1 MRKILLLGLILQALF
16 SEEAAQEL
24 LQCSAIFESK
34 KAELKDDLRR
44 LSEKEQ
50 SLRILQTENARLLD
64 EKTDLLN
71 QKEKEVEEKLKN
83 LAAKEEAFKTLQTE
97 EKKRL
102 KNLIEENEGILREIK
117 QAKDSKIG
125 ETYSKMKDS
134 KSALILENL
143 PTQNALEI
151 LMALKPQE
159 LGKILAK
166 MDPKKAAALTEL
178 WQKPPKE
185 NKEIP
190 KTTAPTPPI
199 AFGTQFALSLIP
211 LGGYVKLKGMD
222 KEENGMNETTD
233 DSYAQKSPFQKLWIL
248 FGGAF
253 FNFLFA
259 ILVYFFLALGGE
271 KVLLPVIGDLD
282 KNALEA
288 GLLKGD
294 KILSINH
301 KKIASFREI
310 RSVVARAR
318 GELVLEIERNHQV
331 LEKRLTPKI
340 VAVISDSNDPN
351 EMIRY
356 KAIGIKPD
364 MQKMGVV
371 SYSLFQAFE
380 KALSRFKEGV
390 VLIVDSLRRL
400 IMGSSSVKELSG
412 VVGIVGALSHANSLS
427 MLLLFGAFLS
437 INLGILNLLPIPAL
451 DGAQMLGVVF
461 KNIFHITLPTPI
473 QNALWLAGVGFLVFI
488 MFLGLFNDLTR
499 LL

>member
-1 MRKILLLGLILQALF
+1 MMFIVAVLMLAFLIF
-16 SEEAAQEL
+16 
-24 LQCSAIFESK
+24 
-34 KAELKDDLRR
+34 
-44 LSEKEQ
+44 
-50 SLRILQTENARLLD
+50 
-64 EKTDLLN
+64 
-71 QKEKEVEEKLKN
+71 VH
-83 LAAKEEAFKTLQTE
+83 
-97 EKKRL
+97 
-102 KNLIEENEGILREIK
+102 
-117 QAKDSKIG
+117 
-125 ETYSKMKDS
+125 
-134 KSALILENL
+134 
-143 PTQNALEI
+143 
-151 LMALKPQE
+151 E
-159 LGKILAK
+159 LGHFTIARICGVKVEVFSIGFG
-166 MDPKKAAALTEL
+166 KKLCFFKL
-178 WQKPPKE
+178 
-185 NKEIP
+185 
-190 KTTAPTPPI
+190 
-199 AFGTQFALSLIP
+199 FGTQFALSLIP

-222 KEENGMNETTD
+222 KEEDGTNETVD

-259 ILVYFFLALGGE
+259 ILVYFFLALSGE
-271 KVLLPVIGDLD
+271 KVLLPIIGGLE
-282 KNALEA
+282 KNVLEA

-301 KKIASFREI
+301 KKIASFGEI
-310 RSVVARAR
+310 RSVVARSR

-364 MQKMGVV
+364 MQKTGVI

-390 VLIVDSLRRL
+390 VLIGDSLRRL
-400 IMGSSSVKELSG
+400 ITGSSSVKELSG
-412 VVGIVGALSHANSLS
+412 VVGIVGALSHANSFS

>member
-1 MRKILLLGLILQALF
+1 MFIVAVLMLAFLIF
-16 SEEAAQEL
+16 
-24 LQCSAIFESK
+24 
-34 KAELKDDLRR
+34 
-44 LSEKEQ
+44 
-50 SLRILQTENARLLD
+50 
-64 EKTDLLN
+64 
-71 QKEKEVEEKLKN
+71 VH
-83 LAAKEEAFKTLQTE
+83 
-97 EKKRL
+97 
-102 KNLIEENEGILREIK
+102 
-117 QAKDSKIG
+117 
-125 ETYSKMKDS
+125 
-134 KSALILENL
+134 
-143 PTQNALEI
+143 
-151 LMALKPQE
+151 E
-159 LGKILAK
+159 LGHFIIARICGVKVEVFSIGFG
-166 MDPKKAAALTEL
+166 KKLCFFKL
-178 WQKPPKE
+178 
-185 NKEIP
+185 
-190 KTTAPTPPI
+190 
-199 AFGTQFALSLIP
+199 FGTQFALSLIP

-222 KEENGMNETTD
+222 KEDGTNETAN

-259 ILVYFFLALGGE
+259 ILVYFFLALSGE
-271 KVLLPVIGDLD
+271 KVLLPVIGGLEN
-282 KNALEA
+282 NALEA

-301 KKIASFREI
+301 QKIASFREI
-310 RSVVARAR
+310 RSVVVHAR

-356 KAIGIKPD
+356 RVIGIKPD
-364 MQKMGVV
+364 MQKTGVV

-380 KALSRFKEGV
+380 QALSRFKEGV

-400 IMGSSSVKELSG
+400 IMGSTSVKELSG
-412 VVGIVGALSHANSLS
+412 VIGIVGALSHANSLS

-461 KNIFHITLPTPI
+461 KNIFHIALPTPI
-473 QNALWLAGVGFLVFI
+473 QNALWLAGVGFLVFV
-488 MFLGLFNDLTR
+488 MFLGLFNDITR

>member
-1 MRKILLLGLILQALF
+1 MFIVAVLMLAFLIF
-16 SEEAAQEL
+16 
-24 LQCSAIFESK
+24 
-34 KAELKDDLRR
+34 
-44 LSEKEQ
+44 
-50 SLRILQTENARLLD
+50 
-64 EKTDLLN
+64 
-71 QKEKEVEEKLKN
+71 VH
-83 LAAKEEAFKTLQTE
+83 
-97 EKKRL
+97 
-102 KNLIEENEGILREIK
+102 
-117 QAKDSKIG
+117 
-125 ETYSKMKDS
+125 
-134 KSALILENL
+134 
-143 PTQNALEI
+143 
-151 LMALKPQE
+151 E
-159 LGKILAK
+159 LGHFTIARICGVKVEVFSIGFG
-166 MDPKKAAALTEL
+166 KKLCFFKL
-178 WQKPPKE
+178 
-185 NKEIP
+185 
-190 KTTAPTPPI
+190 
-199 AFGTQFALSLIP
+199 FGTQFALSLIP

-222 KEENGMNETTD
+222 KEENGTNETAN

-259 ILVYFFLALGGE
+259 ILVYFFLALSGE
-271 KVLLPVIGDLD
+271 KVLLPVIGGLE

-301 KKIASFREI
+301 QKIASFGEI
-310 RSVVARAR
+310 RGIVACSQ
-318 GELVLEIERNHQV
+318 GELVLEIERNHQT

-340 VAVISDSNDPN
+340 VAVISESNDPN

-364 MQKMGVV
+364 MQKTGVV

-380 KALSRFKEGV
+380 QALSRFKEGV
-390 VLIVDSLRRL
+390 VLLVDSLRRL
-400 IMGSSSVKELSG
+400 IMGSASVKELSG

-451 DGAQMLGVVF
+451 DGAQMLGVIF
-461 KNIFHITLPTPI
+461 KNIFKITLPAFM

>member
-1 MRKILLLGLILQALF
+1 MFIVAVLMLAFLIF
-16 SEEAAQEL
+16 
-24 LQCSAIFESK
+24 
-34 KAELKDDLRR
+34 
-44 LSEKEQ
+44 
-50 SLRILQTENARLLD
+50 
-64 EKTDLLN
+64 
-71 QKEKEVEEKLKN
+71 VH
-83 LAAKEEAFKTLQTE
+83 
-97 EKKRL
+97 
-102 KNLIEENEGILREIK
+102 
-117 QAKDSKIG
+117 
-125 ETYSKMKDS
+125 
-134 KSALILENL
+134 
-143 PTQNALEI
+143 
-151 LMALKPQE
+151 E
-159 LGKILAK
+159 LGHFTIARICGVKVEVFSIGFG
-166 MDPKKAAALTEL
+166 KKLCFFKL
-178 WQKPPKE
+178 
-185 NKEIP
+185 
-190 KTTAPTPPI
+190 
-199 AFGTQFALSLIP
+199 FGTQFALSLIP

-222 KEENGMNETTD
+222 KEENGTNESAN
-233 DSYAQKSPFQKLWIL
+233 DSYAQKSPFKKLWIL

-271 KVLLPVIGDLD
+271 KVLLPVIGDLE

-301 KKIASFREI
+301 KKIASFGEI
-310 RSVVARAR
+310 RSVVARSS
-318 GELVLEIERNHQV
+318 GELVLEIERNHQI

-351 EMIRY
+351 EIIKY
-356 KAIGIKPD
+356 KVIGIKPD
-364 MQKMGVV
+364 MQKTGVI

-380 KALSRFKEGV
+380 QALSRFKEGV
-390 VLIVDSLRRL
+390 VLIADSLRRL
-400 IMGSSSVKELSG
+400 IIGSASVKELSG
-412 VVGIVGALSHANSLS
+412 VVGIVGALSHASSLS

-473 QNALWLAGVGFLVFI
+473 QNALWLAGVGFLVFV

>member
-1 MRKILLLGLILQALF
+1 MMFIVAVLMLAFLIF
-16 SEEAAQEL
+16 
-24 LQCSAIFESK
+24 
-34 KAELKDDLRR
+34 
-44 LSEKEQ
+44 
-50 SLRILQTENARLLD
+50 
-64 EKTDLLN
+64 
-71 QKEKEVEEKLKN
+71 VH
-83 LAAKEEAFKTLQTE
+83 
-97 EKKRL
+97 
-102 KNLIEENEGILREIK
+102 
-117 QAKDSKIG
+117 
-125 ETYSKMKDS
+125 
-134 KSALILENL
+134 
-143 PTQNALEI
+143 
-151 LMALKPQE
+151 E
-159 LGKILAK
+159 LGHFTIARICGVKVEVFSIGFG
-166 MDPKKAAALTEL
+166 KKLCFFKL
-178 WQKPPKE
+178 
-185 NKEIP
+185 
-190 KTTAPTPPI
+190 
-199 AFGTQFALSLIP
+199 FGTQFALSLIP

-222 KEENGMNETTD
+222 KEENGMNETTN

-271 KVLLPVIGDLD
+271 KVLLPVIGDLE

-310 RSVVARAR
+310 RSVVAHAR

-356 KAIGIKPD
+356 KIIGIKPD
-364 MQKMGVV
+364 MQKTGVV

-390 VLIVDSLRRL
+390 VLIGDSLRRL
-400 IMGSSSVKELSG
+400 IMGSTSVKELSG
-412 VVGIVGALSHANSLS
+412 VVGIVGALSHASSLS

-461 KNIFHITLPTPI
+461 KNIFKITLPAFM

>member
-1 MRKILLLGLILQALF
+1 MFIVAILTLAFLIF
-16 SEEAAQEL
+16 
-24 LQCSAIFESK
+24 
-34 KAELKDDLRR
+34 
-44 LSEKEQ
+44 
-50 SLRILQTENARLLD
+50 
-64 EKTDLLN
+64 
-71 QKEKEVEEKLKN
+71 VH
-83 LAAKEEAFKTLQTE
+83 
-97 EKKRL
+97 
-102 KNLIEENEGILREIK
+102 
-117 QAKDSKIG
+117 
-125 ETYSKMKDS
+125 
-134 KSALILENL
+134 
-143 PTQNALEI
+143 
-151 LMALKPQE
+151 E
-159 LGKILAK
+159 LGHFTIARICGVKVEVFSIGFG
-166 MDPKKAAALTEL
+166 KKLCFFKL
-178 WQKPPKE
+178 
-185 NKEIP
+185 
-190 KTTAPTPPI
+190 
-199 AFGTQFALSLIP
+199 FGTQFALSLIP

-222 KEENGMNETTD
+222 KEENKTNETAN

-259 ILVYFFLALGGE
+259 ILVYFFLALSGE
-271 KVLLPVIGDLD
+271 KVLLPIIGDLE

-310 RSVVARAR
+310 RSVVAHAR
-318 GELVLEIERNHQV
+318 GELVLEIERNNQI

-340 VAVISDSNDPN
+340 VAVISESNDPN

-364 MQKMGVV
+364 MQKTGVV

-380 KALSRFKEGV
+380 QALSRFKEGV
-390 VLIVDSLRRL
+390 VLIGDSLRRL

-461 KNIFHITLPTPI
+461 KNIFHIALPTPI
-473 QNALWLAGVGFLVFI
+473 QNALWLAGVGFLVFV
-488 MFLGLFNDLTR
+488 MFLGLFNDITR

>member
-1 MRKILLLGLILQALF
+1 MLIVAVLMLAFLIFVHELGHFTIA
-16 SEEAAQEL
+16 
-24 LQCSAIFESK
+24 
-34 KAELKDDLRR
+34 
-44 LSEKEQ
+44 
-50 SLRILQTENARLLD
+50 RICGV
-64 EKTDLLN
+64 
-71 QKEKEVEEKLKN
+71 EVEVFSIGFGKKLCF
-83 LAAKEEAFKTLQTE
+83 FKL
-97 EKKRL
+97 
-102 KNLIEENEGILREIK
+102 
-117 QAKDSKIG
+117 
-125 ETYSKMKDS
+125 
-134 KSALILENL
+134 
-143 PTQNALEI
+143 
-151 LMALKPQE
+151 
-159 LGKILAK
+159 
-166 MDPKKAAALTEL
+166 
-178 WQKPPKE
+178 
-185 NKEIP
+185 
-190 KTTAPTPPI
+190 
-199 AFGTQFALSLIP
+199 FGTQFALSLIP

-222 KEENGMNETTD
+222 KEENGTNESAN

-271 KVLLPVIGDLD
+271 KVLLPIIGGLE

-301 KKIASFREI
+301 EKIASFREI
-310 RSVVARAR
+310 RSVVARSQ
-318 GELVLEIERNHQV
+318 GELVLEIERNHQI

-351 EMIRY
+351 EIIKY
-356 KAIGIKPD
+356 KVIGIKPD
-364 MQKMGVV
+364 MQKTGVI

-400 IMGSSSVKELSG
+400 ITGSASVKELSG
-412 VVGIVGALSHANSLS
+412 VVGIVGALSHASSLS

-451 DGAQMLGVVF
+451 DGAQMLGVIF
-461 KNIFHITLPTPI
+461 KNIFKITLPAFM

>member
-1 MRKILLLGLILQALF
+1 MMFIVAVLMLAFLIF
-16 SEEAAQEL
+16 
-24 LQCSAIFESK
+24 
-34 KAELKDDLRR
+34 
-44 LSEKEQ
+44 
-50 SLRILQTENARLLD
+50 
-64 EKTDLLN
+64 
-71 QKEKEVEEKLKN
+71 VH
-83 LAAKEEAFKTLQTE
+83 
-97 EKKRL
+97 
-102 KNLIEENEGILREIK
+102 
-117 QAKDSKIG
+117 
-125 ETYSKMKDS
+125 
-134 KSALILENL
+134 
-143 PTQNALEI
+143 
-151 LMALKPQE
+151 E
-159 LGKILAK
+159 LGHFTIARICGVKVEVFSIGFG
-166 MDPKKAAALTEL
+166 KKLCFFKL
-178 WQKPPKE
+178 
-185 NKEIP
+185 
-190 KTTAPTPPI
+190 
-199 AFGTQFALSLIP
+199 FGTQFALSLIP

-222 KEENGMNETTD
+222 KEENGTNETAN

-259 ILVYFFLALGGE
+259 ILVYFFLALSGE
-271 KVLLPVIGDLD
+271 KVLLPIIGDLE

-301 KKIASFREI
+301 QKIASFREI

-318 GELVLEIERNHQV
+318 DELVLEIERNNQI

-356 KAIGIKPD
+356 KVIGIKPD
-364 MQKMGVV
+364 MQKTGVI

-380 KALSRFKEGV
+380 KALSRFEESV

-400 IMGSSSVKELSG
+400 IIGSASVKELSG
-412 VVGIVGALSHANSLS
+412 VVGIVGALSHANSVS

-461 KNIFHITLPTPI
+461 KNIFKITLPAFM

-488 MFLGLFNDLTR
+488 MFLGLFNDITR

>member
-1 MRKILLLGLILQALF
+1 MFIVAVLMLAFLIF
-16 SEEAAQEL
+16 
-24 LQCSAIFESK
+24 
-34 KAELKDDLRR
+34 
-44 LSEKEQ
+44 
-50 SLRILQTENARLLD
+50 
-64 EKTDLLN
+64 
-71 QKEKEVEEKLKN
+71 VH
-83 LAAKEEAFKTLQTE
+83 
-97 EKKRL
+97 
-102 KNLIEENEGILREIK
+102 
-117 QAKDSKIG
+117 
-125 ETYSKMKDS
+125 
-134 KSALILENL
+134 
-143 PTQNALEI
+143 
-151 LMALKPQE
+151 E
-159 LGKILAK
+159 LGHFTIARICGVKVEVFSIGFG
-166 MDPKKAAALTEL
+166 KKLCFFKL
-178 WQKPPKE
+178 
-185 NKEIP
+185 
-190 KTTAPTPPI
+190 
-199 AFGTQFALSLIP
+199 FGTQFALSLIP

-222 KEENGMNETTD
+222 KEENGTNETAN

-259 ILVYFFLALGGE
+259 ILVYFFLALSGE
-271 KVLLPVIGDLD
+271 KVLLPIIGDLES
-282 KNALEA
+282 NALEA

-301 KKIASFREI
+301 EKIASFREI

-318 GELVLEIERNHQV
+318 GELVLEIERNHQI

-340 VAVISDSNDPN
+340 VAVISESNDPN
-351 EMIRY
+351 EIIQY
-356 KAIGIKPD
+356 KIIGIKPD

-371 SYSLFQAFE
+371 SYSLIQAF
-380 KALSRFKEGV
+380 KQALSRFKEGV

-400 IMGSSSVKELSG
+400 IMGSASVKELSG
-412 VVGIVGALSHANSLS
+412 VIGIVGALSHANSVS

-461 KNIFHITLPTPI
+461 KNIFKITLPAFM

>member
-1 MRKILLLGLILQALF
+1 MMFIVAVLMLAFLIF
-16 SEEAAQEL
+16 
-24 LQCSAIFESK
+24 
-34 KAELKDDLRR
+34 
-44 LSEKEQ
+44 
-50 SLRILQTENARLLD
+50 
-64 EKTDLLN
+64 
-71 QKEKEVEEKLKN
+71 VH
-83 LAAKEEAFKTLQTE
+83 
-97 EKKRL
+97 
-102 KNLIEENEGILREIK
+102 
-117 QAKDSKIG
+117 
-125 ETYSKMKDS
+125 
-134 KSALILENL
+134 
-143 PTQNALEI
+143 
-151 LMALKPQE
+151 E
-159 LGKILAK
+159 LGHFTIARICGVKVEVFSIGFG
-166 MDPKKAAALTEL
+166 KKLCFFKL
-178 WQKPPKE
+178 
-185 NKEIP
+185 
-190 KTTAPTPPI
+190 
-199 AFGTQFALSLIP
+199 FGTQFALSLIP

-222 KEENGMNETTD
+222 KEENGVNETHQAN
-233 DSYAQKSPFQKLWIL
+233 DSYAQKNPFQKLWIL

-271 KVLLPVIGDLD
+271 KVLLPVIGDLE

-301 KKIASFREI
+301 KKIASFGEI
-310 RSVVARAR
+310 RSVVAHAR
-318 GELVLEIERNHQV
+318 GELVLEIERNHQI

-351 EMIRY
+351 EIIKY
-356 KAIGIKPD
+356 KVIGIKPD
-364 MQKMGVV
+364 MQKTGVV

-380 KALSRFKEGV
+380 QALSRFKEGV

-400 IMGSSSVKELSG
+400 IMGSASVKELSG
-412 VVGIVGALSHANSLS
+412 VVGIVGALSHASSLS

-461 KNIFHITLPTPI
+461 KNIFKIALPAFM

-488 MFLGLFNDLTR
+488 MFLGLFNDITR

>member
-1 MRKILLLGLILQALF
+1 MFIVAVLMLAFLIF
-16 SEEAAQEL
+16 
-24 LQCSAIFESK
+24 
-34 KAELKDDLRR
+34 
-44 LSEKEQ
+44 
-50 SLRILQTENARLLD
+50 
-64 EKTDLLN
+64 
-71 QKEKEVEEKLKN
+71 VH
-83 LAAKEEAFKTLQTE
+83 
-97 EKKRL
+97 
-102 KNLIEENEGILREIK
+102 
-117 QAKDSKIG
+117 
-125 ETYSKMKDS
+125 
-134 KSALILENL
+134 
-143 PTQNALEI
+143 
-151 LMALKPQE
+151 E
-159 LGKILAK
+159 LGHFTIARICGVKVEVFSIGFG
-166 MDPKKAAALTEL
+166 KKLCFFKL
-178 WQKPPKE
+178 
-185 NKEIP
+185 
-190 KTTAPTPPI
+190 
-199 AFGTQFALSLIP
+199 FGTQFALSLIP

-222 KEENGMNETTD
+222 KEENKTNETAN

-259 ILVYFFLALGGE
+259 ILVYFFLALSGE
-271 KVLLPVIGDLD
+271 KVLLPIIGDLE

-301 KKIASFREI
+301 EKIASFREI
-310 RSVVARAR
+310 RSVVAHAR
-318 GELVLEIERNHQV
+318 GELVLEIERNNQI

-340 VAVISDSNDPN
+340 VAVISESNDPN
-351 EMIRY
+351 EIIKY
-356 KAIGIKPD
+356 KIIGIKPD

-380 KALSRFKEGV
+380 QALSRFKEGV

-400 IMGSSSVKELSG
+400 IMGSASVKELSG

-437 INLGILNLLPIPAL
+437 INLGVLNLLPIPAL

-461 KNIFHITLPTPI
+461 KNIFKIALPAFM
-473 QNALWLAGVGFLVFI
+473 QNALWLAGVGFLVFV

>member
-1 MRKILLLGLILQALF
+1 MFIVAVLMLAFLIF
-16 SEEAAQEL
+16 
-24 LQCSAIFESK
+24 
-34 KAELKDDLRR
+34 
-44 LSEKEQ
+44 
-50 SLRILQTENARLLD
+50 
-64 EKTDLLN
+64 
-71 QKEKEVEEKLKN
+71 VH
-83 LAAKEEAFKTLQTE
+83 
-97 EKKRL
+97 
-102 KNLIEENEGILREIK
+102 
-117 QAKDSKIG
+117 
-125 ETYSKMKDS
+125 
-134 KSALILENL
+134 
-143 PTQNALEI
+143 
-151 LMALKPQE
+151 E
-159 LGKILAK
+159 LGHFTIARICGVKVEVFSIGFG
-166 MDPKKAAALTEL
+166 KKLCFFKL
-178 WQKPPKE
+178 
-185 NKEIP
+185 
-190 KTTAPTPPI
+190 
-199 AFGTQFALSLIP
+199 FGTQFALSLIP

-222 KEENGMNETTD
+222 KEEYGTNETHQTN

-259 ILVYFFLALGGE
+259 ILVYFFLALSGE
-271 KVLLPVIGDLD
+271 KVLLPVIGGLD

-318 GELVLEIERNHQV
+318 GELVLEIERNHQI

-340 VAVISDSNDPN
+340 VAVISESNDPN

-364 MQKMGVV
+364 MQKTGVI

-400 IMGSSSVKELSG
+400 ITGSSSVKELSG
-412 VVGIVGALSHANSLS
+412 VVGIVGVLSHASSLS

-461 KNIFHITLPTPI
+461 KNIFHIALPTPI

-488 MFLGLFNDLTR
+488 MFLGLFNDITR

>member
-1 MRKILLLGLILQALF
+1 MFIAAVLMLAFLIF
-16 SEEAAQEL
+16 
-24 LQCSAIFESK
+24 
-34 KAELKDDLRR
+34 
-44 LSEKEQ
+44 
-50 SLRILQTENARLLD
+50 
-64 EKTDLLN
+64 
-71 QKEKEVEEKLKN
+71 VH
-83 LAAKEEAFKTLQTE
+83 
-97 EKKRL
+97 
-102 KNLIEENEGILREIK
+102 
-117 QAKDSKIG
+117 
-125 ETYSKMKDS
+125 
-134 KSALILENL
+134 
-143 PTQNALEI
+143 
-151 LMALKPQE
+151 E
-159 LGKILAK
+159 LGHFAIARICGVKVEVFSIGFG
-166 MDPKKAAALTEL
+166 KKLCFFKL
-178 WQKPPKE
+178 
-185 NKEIP
+185 
-190 KTTAPTPPI
+190 
-199 AFGTQFALSLIP
+199 FGTQFALSLIP

-222 KEENGMNETTD
+222 KEEKETNETQAN

-259 ILVYFFLALGGE
+259 VLVYFFLALSGE
-271 KVLLPVIGDLD
+271 KVLLPIIGGLE

-301 KKIASFREI
+301 EKIASFREI
-310 RSVVARAR
+310 RSVVARSQ
-318 GELVLEIERNHQV
+318 GELVLEIERNHQI

-340 VAVISDSNDPN
+340 VAIISDSNDPN

-364 MQKMGVV
+364 MQKTGVI

-380 KALSRFKEGV
+380 QALNRFKEGV

-400 IMGSSSVKELSG
+400 ITGSASVKELSG
-412 VVGIVGALSHANSLS
+412 VVGIVGALSHASSLS

-461 KNIFHITLPTPI
+461 KNIFKIALPAFI
-473 QNALWLAGVGFLVFI
+473 QNALWLAGVGLLVFL

>member
-1 MRKILLLGLILQALF
+1 MFIVAVLMLAFLIF
-16 SEEAAQEL
+16 
-24 LQCSAIFESK
+24 
-34 KAELKDDLRR
+34 
-44 LSEKEQ
+44 
-50 SLRILQTENARLLD
+50 
-64 EKTDLLN
+64 
-71 QKEKEVEEKLKN
+71 VH
-83 LAAKEEAFKTLQTE
+83 
-97 EKKRL
+97 
-102 KNLIEENEGILREIK
+102 
-117 QAKDSKIG
+117 
-125 ETYSKMKDS
+125 
-134 KSALILENL
+134 
-143 PTQNALEI
+143 
-151 LMALKPQE
+151 E
-159 LGKILAK
+159 LGHFTIARICGVKVEVFSIGFG
-166 MDPKKAAALTEL
+166 KKLCFFKL
-178 WQKPPKE
+178 
-185 NKEIP
+185 
-190 KTTAPTPPI
+190 
-199 AFGTQFALSLIP
+199 FGTQFALSLIP
-211 LGGYVKLKGMD
+211 LGGYVKLKGMN
-222 KEENGMNETTD
+222 KEENGANETAD

-259 ILVYFFLALGGE
+259 ILVYFFLALSGE
-271 KVLLPVIGDLD
+271 KVLLPVIGGLE

-301 KKIASFREI
+301 EKIASFREI

-318 GELVLEIERNHQV
+318 GELVLEIERNHQI

-340 VAVISDSNDPN
+340 VAIISDSNDPN
-351 EMIRY
+351 EIIKY
-356 KAIGIKPD
+356 KVIGIKPD
-364 MQKMGVV
+364 MQKMGVI
-371 SYSLFQAFE
+371 SYSLFQAF
-380 KALSRFKEGV
+380 KQALSRFKEGV

-400 IMGSSSVKELSG
+400 IMGSASVKELSG

-461 KNIFHITLPTPI
+461 KNIFKITLPAFM

>member
-1 MRKILLLGLILQALF
+1 MMFIVAVLMLAFLIF
-16 SEEAAQEL
+16 
-24 LQCSAIFESK
+24 
-34 KAELKDDLRR
+34 
-44 LSEKEQ
+44 
-50 SLRILQTENARLLD
+50 
-64 EKTDLLN
+64 
-71 QKEKEVEEKLKN
+71 VH
-83 LAAKEEAFKTLQTE
+83 
-97 EKKRL
+97 
-102 KNLIEENEGILREIK
+102 
-117 QAKDSKIG
+117 
-125 ETYSKMKDS
+125 
-134 KSALILENL
+134 
-143 PTQNALEI
+143 
-151 LMALKPQE
+151 E
-159 LGKILAK
+159 LGHFTIARICGVKVEVFSIGFG
-166 MDPKKAAALTEL
+166 KKLCFFKL
-178 WQKPPKE
+178 
-185 NKEIP
+185 
-190 KTTAPTPPI
+190 
-199 AFGTQFALSLIP
+199 FGTQFALSLIP

-222 KEENGMNETTD
+222 KEENGTNESAN
-233 DSYAQKSPFQKLWIL
+233 DSYAQKSPFKKLWIL

-271 KVLLPVIGDLD
+271 KVLLPIIGDLE

-301 KKIASFREI
+301 EKIASFREI
-310 RSVVARAR
+310 RSVVAHAR
-318 GELVLEIERNHQV
+318 GELVLEIERNHQI

-351 EMIRY
+351 EIIKY
-356 KAIGIKPD
+356 KVIGIKPD
-364 MQKMGVV
+364 MQKTGVV

-380 KALSRFKEGV
+380 QALSRFKEGV
-390 VLIVDSLRRL
+390 VLIVDSLKRL

-461 KNIFHITLPTPI
+461 KNIFKITLPAFM

>member
-1 MRKILLLGLILQALF
+1 MMFIVAVLMLAFLIF
-16 SEEAAQEL
+16 
-24 LQCSAIFESK
+24 
-34 KAELKDDLRR
+34 
-44 LSEKEQ
+44 
-50 SLRILQTENARLLD
+50 
-64 EKTDLLN
+64 
-71 QKEKEVEEKLKN
+71 VH
-83 LAAKEEAFKTLQTE
+83 
-97 EKKRL
+97 
-102 KNLIEENEGILREIK
+102 
-117 QAKDSKIG
+117 
-125 ETYSKMKDS
+125 
-134 KSALILENL
+134 
-143 PTQNALEI
+143 
-151 LMALKPQE
+151 E
-159 LGKILAK
+159 LGHFTIARICGVKVEVFSIGFG
-166 MDPKKAAALTEL
+166 KKLCFFKL
-178 WQKPPKE
+178 
-185 NKEIP
+185 
-190 KTTAPTPPI
+190 
-199 AFGTQFALSLIP
+199 FGTQFALSLIP

-222 KEENGMNETTD
+222 KEENETNETDQAD

-271 KVLLPVIGDLD
+271 KVLLPIIGDLE

-301 KKIASFREI
+301 EKIASFREI
-310 RSVVARAR
+310 RSVVAHAG
-318 GELVLEIERNHQV
+318 GELVLEIERNHQI

-340 VAVISDSNDPN
+340 VAVISDSNNPN
-351 EMIRY
+351 EIIKY
-356 KAIGIKPD
+356 KVIGIKPD
-364 MQKMGVV
+364 MQKTGVV

-400 IMGSSSVKELSG
+400 ITGSTSVKELSG
-412 VVGIVGALSHANSLS
+412 VVGIVGALSHASSLS

-461 KNIFHITLPTPI
+461 KNIFKITLPAFM
-473 QNALWLAGVGFLVFI
+473 QNALWLSGVGLLVFI
-488 MFLGLFNDLTR
+488 MFLGLFNDITR

>member
-1 MRKILLLGLILQALF
+1 MFIVAVLMLAFLIF
-16 SEEAAQEL
+16 
-24 LQCSAIFESK
+24 
-34 KAELKDDLRR
+34 
-44 LSEKEQ
+44 
-50 SLRILQTENARLLD
+50 
-64 EKTDLLN
+64 
-71 QKEKEVEEKLKN
+71 VH
-83 LAAKEEAFKTLQTE
+83 
-97 EKKRL
+97 
-102 KNLIEENEGILREIK
+102 
-117 QAKDSKIG
+117 
-125 ETYSKMKDS
+125 
-134 KSALILENL
+134 
-143 PTQNALEI
+143 
-151 LMALKPQE
+151 E
-159 LGKILAK
+159 LGHFTIARICGVKVEVFSIGFG
-166 MDPKKAAALTEL
+166 KKLCFFKL
-178 WQKPPKE
+178 
-185 NKEIP
+185 
-190 KTTAPTPPI
+190 
-199 AFGTQFALSLIP
+199 FGTQFALSLIP

-222 KEENGMNETTD
+222 KEENETNESAN
-233 DSYAQKSPFQKLWIL
+233 DSYVQKSPFQKLWIL

-271 KVLLPVIGDLD
+271 KVLLPVIGDLE

-310 RSVVARAR
+310 RSVVVHSR
-318 GELVLEIERNHQV
+318 GELVLEIERNHQI

-351 EMIRY
+351 EIIKY
-356 KAIGIKPD
+356 KVIGIKPN
-364 MQKMGVV
+364 MQKTGVI

-400 IMGSSSVKELSG
+400 IMGSTSVKELSG
-412 VVGIVGALSHANSLS
+412 VVGIVGALSHASSLS

-437 INLGILNLLPIPAL
+437 INLGVLNLLPIPAL

-461 KNIFHITLPTPI
+461 KNIFNIVLPAFM
-473 QNALWLAGVGFLVFI
+473 QNALWLVGVGFLVSI

>member
-1 MRKILLLGLILQALF
+1 MMFIVAVLMLAFLIF
-16 SEEAAQEL
+16 
-24 LQCSAIFESK
+24 
-34 KAELKDDLRR
+34 
-44 LSEKEQ
+44 
-50 SLRILQTENARLLD
+50 
-64 EKTDLLN
+64 
-71 QKEKEVEEKLKN
+71 VH
-83 LAAKEEAFKTLQTE
+83 
-97 EKKRL
+97 
-102 KNLIEENEGILREIK
+102 
-117 QAKDSKIG
+117 
-125 ETYSKMKDS
+125 
-134 KSALILENL
+134 
-143 PTQNALEI
+143 
-151 LMALKPQE
+151 E
-159 LGKILAK
+159 LGHFTIARICGVKVEVFSIGFG
-166 MDPKKAAALTEL
+166 KKLCFFKL
-178 WQKPPKE
+178 
-185 NKEIP
+185 
-190 KTTAPTPPI
+190 
-199 AFGTQFALSLIP
+199 FGTQFALSLIP

-222 KEENGMNETTD
+222 KEENGTNESAN
-233 DSYAQKSPFQKLWIL
+233 DSYAQKSPFKKLWIL

-271 KVLLPVIGDLD
+271 KVLLPIIGDLE

-310 RSVVARAR
+310 RSVVVHAR

-356 KAIGIKPD
+356 KVIGIKPD
-364 MQKMGVV
+364 MQKTGVI

-390 VLIVDSLRRL
+390 VLIADSLRRL
-400 IMGSSSVKELSG
+400 MIGSSSVKELSG
-412 VVGIVGALSHANSLS
+412 VVGIVGALSHASSVS

-461 KNIFHITLPTPI
+461 KDIFKIALPAFV

-488 MFLGLFNDLTR
+488 MFLGLFNDITR

>member
-1 MRKILLLGLILQALF
+1 MFIVAVLMLAFLIF
-16 SEEAAQEL
+16 
-24 LQCSAIFESK
+24 
-34 KAELKDDLRR
+34 
-44 LSEKEQ
+44 
-50 SLRILQTENARLLD
+50 
-64 EKTDLLN
+64 
-71 QKEKEVEEKLKN
+71 VH
-83 LAAKEEAFKTLQTE
+83 
-97 EKKRL
+97 
-102 KNLIEENEGILREIK
+102 
-117 QAKDSKIG
+117 
-125 ETYSKMKDS
+125 
-134 KSALILENL
+134 
-143 PTQNALEI
+143 
-151 LMALKPQE
+151 E
-159 LGKILAK
+159 LGHFTIARICGVKVEVFSIGFG
-166 MDPKKAAALTEL
+166 KKLCFFKL
-178 WQKPPKE
+178 
-185 NKEIP
+185 
-190 KTTAPTPPI
+190 
-199 AFGTQFALSLIP
+199 FGTQFALSLIP

-222 KEENGMNETTD
+222 KEEDGTNETAD
-233 DSYAQKSPFQKLWIL
+233 DSYTQKSPFQKLWIL

-259 ILVYFFLALGGE
+259 ILVYFFLALSGE

-318 GELVLEIERNHQV
+318 GELVLEIERNHQI

-356 KAIGIKPD
+356 KIIGIKPD
-364 MQKMGVV
+364 MQKTGVI

-380 KALSRFKEGV
+380 KTLSRFKEGV
-390 VLIVDSLRRL
+390 VLIGDSLRRL
-400 IMGSSSVKELSG
+400 IMGISSVKELSG
-412 VVGIVGALSHANSLS
+412 VIGIVGALSHANSLS

-461 KNIFHITLPTPI
+461 KNIFKITLPTFM

-488 MFLGLFNDLTR
+488 MFLGLFNDITR

>member
-1 MRKILLLGLILQALF
+1 MFIVAVLMLAFLIF
-16 SEEAAQEL
+16 
-24 LQCSAIFESK
+24 
-34 KAELKDDLRR
+34 
-44 LSEKEQ
+44 
-50 SLRILQTENARLLD
+50 
-64 EKTDLLN
+64 
-71 QKEKEVEEKLKN
+71 VH
-83 LAAKEEAFKTLQTE
+83 
-97 EKKRL
+97 
-102 KNLIEENEGILREIK
+102 
-117 QAKDSKIG
+117 
-125 ETYSKMKDS
+125 
-134 KSALILENL
+134 
-143 PTQNALEI
+143 
-151 LMALKPQE
+151 E
-159 LGKILAK
+159 LGHFTIARICGVKVEVFSIGFG
-166 MDPKKAAALTEL
+166 KKLCFFKL
-178 WQKPPKE
+178 
-185 NKEIP
+185 
-190 KTTAPTPPI
+190 
-199 AFGTQFALSLIP
+199 FGTQFALSLIP

-222 KEENGMNETTD
+222 KEENETNESVN
-233 DSYAQKSPFQKLWIL
+233 DSYAQKSPFKKLWIL

-271 KVLLPVIGDLD
+271 KVLLPVIGDLE

-310 RSVVARAR
+310 RSVVVHAR
-318 GELVLEIERNHQV
+318 GELVLEIERNHQI

-351 EMIRY
+351 EIIKY
-356 KAIGIKPD
+356 KVIGIKPD
-364 MQKMGVV
+364 MQKTGVI

-380 KALSRFKEGV
+380 QALSRFKEGV
-390 VLIVDSLRRL
+390 VLIADSLGRL
-400 IMGSSSVKELSG
+400 ITGSASVKELSG
-412 VVGIVGALSHANSLS
+412 VVGIVGALSHASSLS

-461 KNIFHITLPTPI
+461 KNIFKITLPAFM

-488 MFLGLFNDLTR
+488 MFLGLFNDITR

>member
-1 MRKILLLGLILQALF
+1 MFIVAVLMLAFLIF
-16 SEEAAQEL
+16 
-24 LQCSAIFESK
+24 
-34 KAELKDDLRR
+34 
-44 LSEKEQ
+44 
-50 SLRILQTENARLLD
+50 
-64 EKTDLLN
+64 
-71 QKEKEVEEKLKN
+71 VH
-83 LAAKEEAFKTLQTE
+83 
-97 EKKRL
+97 
-102 KNLIEENEGILREIK
+102 
-117 QAKDSKIG
+117 
-125 ETYSKMKDS
+125 
-134 KSALILENL
+134 
-143 PTQNALEI
+143 
-151 LMALKPQE
+151 E
-159 LGKILAK
+159 LGHFTIARICGVKVEVFSIGFG
-166 MDPKKAAALTEL
+166 KKLCFFKL
-178 WQKPPKE
+178 
-185 NKEIP
+185 
-190 KTTAPTPPI
+190 
-199 AFGTQFALSLIP
+199 FGTQFALSLIP

-222 KEENGMNETTD
+222 KEENETNETNQEN
-233 DSYAQKSPFQKLWIL
+233 DSYAQKSPFKKLWIL

-271 KVLLPVIGDLD
+271 KVLLPVIGDLE

-310 RSVVARAR
+310 RSVVAHAR
-318 GELVLEIERNHQV
+318 GELVLEIERNHQI

-351 EMIRY
+351 EIIKY
-356 KAIGIKPD
+356 KVIGIKPD
-364 MQKMGVV
+364 MQKTGVI

-400 IMGSSSVKELSG
+400 ITGSASVKELSG
-412 VVGIVGALSHANSLS
+412 VVGIVGALSHASSVS

-461 KNIFHITLPTPI
+461 KNIFKITLPAFM

-488 MFLGLFNDLTR
+488 MFLGLFNDLIR

>member
-1 MRKILLLGLILQALF
+1 MFIVAVLMLAFLIF
-16 SEEAAQEL
+16 
-24 LQCSAIFESK
+24 
-34 KAELKDDLRR
+34 
-44 LSEKEQ
+44 
-50 SLRILQTENARLLD
+50 
-64 EKTDLLN
+64 
-71 QKEKEVEEKLKN
+71 VH
-83 LAAKEEAFKTLQTE
+83 
-97 EKKRL
+97 
-102 KNLIEENEGILREIK
+102 
-117 QAKDSKIG
+117 
-125 ETYSKMKDS
+125 
-134 KSALILENL
+134 
-143 PTQNALEI
+143 
-151 LMALKPQE
+151 E
-159 LGKILAK
+159 LGHFTIARICGVKVEVFSIGFG
-166 MDPKKAAALTEL
+166 KKLCFFKL
-178 WQKPPKE
+178 
-185 NKEIP
+185 
-190 KTTAPTPPI
+190 
-199 AFGTQFALSLIP
+199 FGTQFALSLIP

-222 KEENGMNETTD
+222 KEENETHQAD

-259 ILVYFFLALGGE
+259 ILVYFFLALSGE
-271 KVLLPVIGDLD
+271 KVLLPIIGDLE

-301 KKIASFREI
+301 EKIASFREI
-310 RSVVARAR
+310 RSVVAHSQ
-318 GELVLEIERNHQV
+318 GELVLEIERNHQI

-340 VAVISDSNDPN
+340 VAMISESNDPN

-356 KAIGIKPD
+356 KMIGIKPD
-364 MQKMGVV
+364 MQKTGVV

-380 KALSRFKEGV
+380 QALSRFKEGV
-390 VLIVDSLRRL
+390 VLIGDSLRRL
-400 IMGSSSVKELSG
+400 ITGNASVKELSG
-412 VVGIVGALSHANSLS
+412 VVGIVGALSHASSVS

-461 KNIFHITLPTPI
+461 KNIFKITLPVII

>member
-1 MRKILLLGLILQALF
+1 MMFIAAVLMLAFLIF
-16 SEEAAQEL
+16 
-24 LQCSAIFESK
+24 
-34 KAELKDDLRR
+34 
-44 LSEKEQ
+44 
-50 SLRILQTENARLLD
+50 
-64 EKTDLLN
+64 
-71 QKEKEVEEKLKN
+71 VH
-83 LAAKEEAFKTLQTE
+83 
-97 EKKRL
+97 
-102 KNLIEENEGILREIK
+102 
-117 QAKDSKIG
+117 
-125 ETYSKMKDS
+125 
-134 KSALILENL
+134 
-143 PTQNALEI
+143 
-151 LMALKPQE
+151 E
-159 LGKILAK
+159 LGHFTIARICGVKVEVFSIGFG
-166 MDPKKAAALTEL
+166 KKLCFFKL
-178 WQKPPKE
+178 
-185 NKEIP
+185 
-190 KTTAPTPPI
+190 
-199 AFGTQFALSLIP
+199 FGTQFALSLIP

-222 KEENGMNETTD
+222 KEEKGANETQAD
-233 DSYAQKSPFQKLWIL
+233 DSYAQKNPFQKLWIL

-259 ILVYFFLALGGE
+259 VLVYFFLALSGE
-271 KVLLPVIGDLD
+271 KVLLPVIGGLE

-310 RSVVARAR
+310 RSLVARAR
-318 GELVLEIERNHQV
+318 GELVLEIERNHQI

-340 VAVISDSNDPN
+340 VAIISDSNDPN
-351 EMIRY
+351 EIIKY

-364 MQKMGVV
+364 MQKTGVI

-380 KALSRFKEGV
+380 QALSRFKEGV

-400 IMGSSSVKELSG
+400 VTGSASVKELSG
-412 VVGIVGALSHANSLS
+412 VVGIAGALSHANSVS

-461 KNIFHITLPTPI
+461 KNIFKITLPAFV

>member
-1 MRKILLLGLILQALF
+1 MFIVAVLMLAFLIF
-16 SEEAAQEL
+16 
-24 LQCSAIFESK
+24 
-34 KAELKDDLRR
+34 
-44 LSEKEQ
+44 
-50 SLRILQTENARLLD
+50 
-64 EKTDLLN
+64 
-71 QKEKEVEEKLKN
+71 VH
-83 LAAKEEAFKTLQTE
+83 
-97 EKKRL
+97 
-102 KNLIEENEGILREIK
+102 
-117 QAKDSKIG
+117 
-125 ETYSKMKDS
+125 
-134 KSALILENL
+134 
-143 PTQNALEI
+143 
-151 LMALKPQE
+151 E
-159 LGKILAK
+159 LGHFTIARICGVKVEVFSIGFG
-166 MDPKKAAALTEL
+166 KKLCFFKL
-178 WQKPPKE
+178 
-185 NKEIP
+185 
-190 KTTAPTPPI
+190 
-199 AFGTQFALSLIP
+199 FGTQFALSLIP

-222 KEENGMNETTD
+222 KEENGTNEANQAD

-271 KVLLPVIGDLD
+271 KVLLPVIGDLE

-301 KKIASFREI
+301 EKIASFREI
-310 RSVVARAR
+310 RSVVARSR
-318 GELVLEIERNHQV
+318 GELVLEIERNHQI

-351 EMIRY
+351 EIIKY
-356 KAIGIKPD
+356 KVIGIKPD
-364 MQKMGVV
+364 MQKTGVV

-400 IMGSSSVKELSG
+400 IMGSASVKELSG
-412 VVGIVGALSHANSLS
+412 VVGIVGALSHASSLS

-461 KNIFHITLPTPI
+461 KNIFKITLPAFM
-473 QNALWLAGVGFLVFI
+473 QNALWLAGVGLLVFI
-488 MFLGLFNDLTR
+488 MFLGLFNDITR

>member
-1 MRKILLLGLILQALF
+1 MFIVAVLMLAFLIF
-16 SEEAAQEL
+16 
-24 LQCSAIFESK
+24 
-34 KAELKDDLRR
+34 
-44 LSEKEQ
+44 
-50 SLRILQTENARLLD
+50 
-64 EKTDLLN
+64 
-71 QKEKEVEEKLKN
+71 VH
-83 LAAKEEAFKTLQTE
+83 
-97 EKKRL
+97 
-102 KNLIEENEGILREIK
+102 
-117 QAKDSKIG
+117 
-125 ETYSKMKDS
+125 
-134 KSALILENL
+134 
-143 PTQNALEI
+143 
-151 LMALKPQE
+151 E
-159 LGKILAK
+159 LGHFTIARICGVKVEVFSIGFG
-166 MDPKKAAALTEL
+166 KKLCFFKL
-178 WQKPPKE
+178 
-185 NKEIP
+185 
-190 KTTAPTPPI
+190 
-199 AFGTQFALSLIP
+199 FGTQFALSLIP

-222 KEENGMNETTD
+222 KEENGTNETAN

-259 ILVYFFLALGGE
+259 ILVYFFLALSGE
-271 KVLLPVIGDLD
+271 KVLLPVIGALD

-301 KKIASFREI
+301 KKIASFGEI

-318 GELVLEIERNHQV
+318 DELVLEIERNHQI

-340 VAVISDSNDPN
+340 VAMISDSNDPN

-356 KAIGIKPD
+356 KVIGIKPD
-364 MQKMGVV
+364 MQKTGVV
-371 SYSLFQAFE
+371 SYSLLQAFE

-400 IMGSSSVKELSG
+400 ITGSASVKELSG

-461 KNIFHITLPTPI
+461 KNIFKITLPAFM

>member
-1 MRKILLLGLILQALF
+1 MMFIVAVLMLAFLIF
-16 SEEAAQEL
+16 
-24 LQCSAIFESK
+24 
-34 KAELKDDLRR
+34 
-44 LSEKEQ
+44 
-50 SLRILQTENARLLD
+50 
-64 EKTDLLN
+64 
-71 QKEKEVEEKLKN
+71 VH
-83 LAAKEEAFKTLQTE
+83 
-97 EKKRL
+97 
-102 KNLIEENEGILREIK
+102 
-117 QAKDSKIG
+117 
-125 ETYSKMKDS
+125 
-134 KSALILENL
+134 
-143 PTQNALEI
+143 
-151 LMALKPQE
+151 E
-159 LGKILAK
+159 LGHFTIARICGVKVEVFSIGFG
-166 MDPKKAAALTEL
+166 KKLCFFKL
-178 WQKPPKE
+178 
-185 NKEIP
+185 
-190 KTTAPTPPI
+190 
-199 AFGTQFALSLIP
+199 FGTQFALSLIP

-222 KEENGMNETTD
+222 KEENGTNETAN
-233 DSYAQKSPFQKLWIL
+233 DSYVQKSPFQKLWIL

-259 ILVYFFLALGGE
+259 ILVYFFLALSGE
-271 KVLLPVIGDLD
+271 KVLLPIIGGLD

-301 KKIASFREI
+301 EKIASFREI

-340 VAVISDSNDPN
+340 VAMISDSNDPN

-380 KALSRFKEGV
+380 QALSRFEEGV

-400 IMGSSSVKELSG
+400 ITGSASVKELSG

-437 INLGILNLLPIPAL
+437 INLGVLNLLPIPAL

-461 KNIFHITLPTPI
+461 KNIFKITLPAFM

>member
-1 MRKILLLGLILQALF
+1 MFIVAVLMLAFLIF
-16 SEEAAQEL
+16 
-24 LQCSAIFESK
+24 
-34 KAELKDDLRR
+34 
-44 LSEKEQ
+44 
-50 SLRILQTENARLLD
+50 
-64 EKTDLLN
+64 
-71 QKEKEVEEKLKN
+71 VH
-83 LAAKEEAFKTLQTE
+83 
-97 EKKRL
+97 
-102 KNLIEENEGILREIK
+102 
-117 QAKDSKIG
+117 
-125 ETYSKMKDS
+125 
-134 KSALILENL
+134 
-143 PTQNALEI
+143 
-151 LMALKPQE
+151 E
-159 LGKILAK
+159 LGHFTIARICGVKVEVFSIGFG
-166 MDPKKAAALTEL
+166 KKLCFFKL
-178 WQKPPKE
+178 
-185 NKEIP
+185 
-190 KTTAPTPPI
+190 
-199 AFGTQFALSLIP
+199 FGTQFALSLIP

-222 KEENGMNETTD
+222 KEENKTNESAN
-233 DSYAQKSPFQKLWIL
+233 DSYAQKSPSQKLWIL

-271 KVLLPVIGDLD
+271 KVLLPIIGGLE

-301 KKIASFREI
+301 EKIASFREI
-310 RSVVARAR
+310 RSVVARSQ
-318 GELVLEIERNHQV
+318 GELVLEIERNHQI

-351 EMIRY
+351 EIIKY
-356 KAIGIKPD
+356 KVIGIKPD
-364 MQKMGVV
+364 MQKTGVI

-400 IMGSSSVKELSG
+400 ITRSASVKELSG
-412 VVGIVGALSHANSLS
+412 VVGIVGALSHASSLS

-437 INLGILNLLPIPAL
+437 INLGVLNLLPIPAL

-461 KNIFHITLPTPI
+461 KNIFKITLPAFV

>member
-1 MRKILLLGLILQALF
+1 MMFIVAVLMLALL
-16 SEEAAQEL
+16 
-24 LQCSAIFESK
+24 IF
-34 KAELKDDLRR
+34 
-44 LSEKEQ
+44 
-50 SLRILQTENARLLD
+50 
-64 EKTDLLN
+64 
-71 QKEKEVEEKLKN
+71 VH
-83 LAAKEEAFKTLQTE
+83 
-97 EKKRL
+97 
-102 KNLIEENEGILREIK
+102 
-117 QAKDSKIG
+117 
-125 ETYSKMKDS
+125 
-134 KSALILENL
+134 
-143 PTQNALEI
+143 
-151 LMALKPQE
+151 E
-159 LGKILAK
+159 LGHFTIARICGVKVEVFSIGFG
-166 MDPKKAAALTEL
+166 KKLCFFKL
-178 WQKPPKE
+178 
-185 NKEIP
+185 
-190 KTTAPTPPI
+190 
-199 AFGTQFALSLIP
+199 FGTQFALSLIP

-222 KEENGMNETTD
+222 KEENGTNESAN

-271 KVLLPVIGDLD
+271 KVLLPIIGDLE

-310 RSVVARAR
+310 RSVVARSR
-318 GELVLEIERNHQV
+318 GELVLEIERNHQI

-356 KAIGIKPD
+356 KVIGIKPD
-364 MQKMGVV
+364 MQKTGVV

-380 KALSRFKEGV
+380 QALSRFKEGV
-390 VLIVDSLRRL
+390 VLIGDSLRRL
-400 IMGSSSVKELSG
+400 IMGSASVKELSG
-412 VVGIVGALSHANSLS
+412 VVGIVGALSHASSLS

-461 KNIFHITLPTPI
+461 KNIFKITLPAFV

-488 MFLGLFNDLTR
+488 MFLGLFNDITR